1 MPGRLLPSEKAA
13 PKLQPDLRIIHFNDV
28 YNIQPDTREPA
39 GGIARFQTVMKKYR
53 AKHEG
58 QPPVLTLFS
67 GDALN
72 PSLESIFT
80 KGEHMV
86 EALNNI
92 GVNFACLG
100 NHELDFGVPH
110 FQKLSQQCNF
120 PWLCANVLDPALGPD
135 VPLGNCKKTA
145 MVDVNGVKV
154 GLIGLV
160 EREWLATVNV
170 LPPNLVFRP
179 AAATAAELV
188 PALKAAGADVIVAL
202 THQREPNDVRLAQ
215 ECGPGLIDVILAGHD
230 HFYSDT
236 VVNGVRIVRSGTDF
250 KQLSYIEL
258 RRRQR
263 RGRRRSPRRAVAVA
277 RAARPRGVWDIKVV
291 REDVTAAVPEDPD
304 TRAWVDGV
312 SSMLRAQLEKPV
324 GVTGVD
330 LDARFTTV
338 RRCESNMGNFITDA
352 MRQAYGADCCIISS
366 GTMRG
371 DQVYAAGVLTVG
383 DIRNCLPFEDPTV
396 VIRVS
401 GQAIWAALENSVSLY
416 PALEGRF
423 PQVSA
428 ISFDFD
434 ASMPPFKRVKSAC
447 IGGLP
452 IKLDA
457 KYLLAT
463 RDYMARGK
471 DGYTSLVGDDV
482 EVVVGPEE
490 GDRIYK
496 IVLDAFSRLQ
506 SPEVGLVW
514 PMLGAYAM

>member
-1 MPGRLLPSEKAA
+1 
-13 PKLQPDLRIIHFNDV
+13 
-28 YNIQPDTREPA
+28 
-39 GGIARFQTVMKKYR
+39 
-53 AKHEG
+53 
-58 QPPVLTLFS
+58 
-67 GDALN
+67 
-72 PSLESIFT
+72 
-80 KGEHMV
+80 MV

-100 NHELDFGVPH
+100 VSPPDPISRTANHGPQNHELDFGVPH

-170 LPPNLVFRP
+170 LPPNLIFRP

-188 PALKAAGADVIVAL
+188 PALKAAGADVVVAL

-215 ECGPGLIDVILAGHD
+215 ECGPGLIDLILAGHD

-258 RRRQR
+258 RQRRQR
-263 RGRRRSPRRAVAVA
+263 RGRRRSPRRAAAVA
-277 RAARPRGVWDIKVV
+277 RARGVWDIKVV
-291 REDVTAAVPEDPD
+291 REDVVAAVPEDPE

-383 DIRNCLPFEDPTV
+383 DIRN
-396 VIRVS
+396 
-401 GQAIWAALENSVSLY
+401 W
-416 PALEGRF
+416 
-423 PQVSA
+423 
-428 ISFDFD
+428 
-434 ASMPPFKRVKSAC
+434 
-447 IGGLP
+447 
-452 IKLDA
+452 
-457 KYLLAT
+457 
-463 RDYMARGK
+463 
-471 DGYTSLVGDDV
+471 
-482 EVVVGPEE
+482 
-490 GDRIYK
+490 
-496 IVLDAFSRLQ
+496 
-506 SPEVGLVW
+506 
-514 PMLGAYAM
+514 